1 VLTTQDSHTG
11 HRLERREKL
20 DDEAP
25 KLQLDARRLLPLG
38 ERQRGEWQRRRAD
51 NHRLRFRCKLDPLPN
66 LVQSGSHERHHI
78 VVDRSTPTSELAIS
92 KPRIEVAPFQNDAD
106 RIELADLRT
115 PQRSQQI
122 AKVARIDLDRPI
134 AGWRTQVCRE
144 VCLQMERR
152 EAATQQQ
159 PKRLAVTGP
168 ASFGELNGVEKF
180 QWTLPETNAALNSET
195 VDGMSPEVAAKTCS
209 MSEYRR
215 SMASVVLNVGLPPG
229 ISSDECNMNSI

>member
-1 VLTTQDSHTG
+1 LVNDSGGSGNVGALTITVCDFAASSIPC
-11 HRLERREKL
+11 RIWFSREVTN
-20 DDEAP
+20 DTTSSWTVRP
-25 KLQLDARRLLPLG
+25 QPPSWRYPS
-38 ERQRGEWQRRRAD
+38 
-51 NHRLRFRCKLDPLPN
+51 
-66 LVQSGSHERHHI
+66 LVS
-78 VVDRSTPTSELAIS
+78 RSLHSRT
-92 KPRIEVAPFQNDAD
+92 DAD

-122 AKVARIDLDRPI
+122 AKVARVDLDRPI

-180 QWTLPETNAALNSET
+180 QWTLPETNAALKSET